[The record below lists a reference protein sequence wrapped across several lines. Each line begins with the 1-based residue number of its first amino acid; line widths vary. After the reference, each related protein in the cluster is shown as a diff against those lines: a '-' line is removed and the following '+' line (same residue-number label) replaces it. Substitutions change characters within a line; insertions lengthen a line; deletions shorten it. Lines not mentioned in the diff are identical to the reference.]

1 MAELFPRFFVVDDD
15 ESVRRSLRRLI
26 KSAGY
31 DVETFESA
39 NECLAF
45 DLYDGP
51 CCLVLD
57 VHMPG
62 LTGLD
67 LQEELNNAHLDL
79 LIIFNTGHGDIPM
92 SVKAMKADAVDFLPK
107 PFEDQQLLD
116 AVHQAIEKHKV
127 SRQERAALA
136 GIEQRIASL
145 TPREYQVFALMIA
158 GLLNRQIAAELGV
171 TERTVMMYRARMMQK
186 MEVVTLAE
194 LVRLA
199 ERVSAGEVVKR
210 VASLT
215 PREYQVFA
223 LVITGLLNKQIAA
236 ELGVTEKTVKA
247 HRARVMQKIDA
258 AYALVSLVER
268 VNGISVEGNLITG
281 EVVNVTGT
289 NRDVPKIII
298 EILDKEQRVIDSWL
312 VTPAN
317 SRLGPGESTTFSDRI
332 TDLPKNA
339 VQVMARLEVG
349 G

>member
-1 MAELFPRFFVVDDD
+1 MAELFPRVFVVDDD

-57 VHMPG
+57 VRMPG

-79 LIIFNTGHGDIPM
+79 PIIFITGHGDIPM
-92 SVKAMKADAVDFLPK
+92 SVKAMKAGAVDFMPK

-116 AVHQAIEKHKV
+116 AVHQAIEKHKD
-127 SRQERAALA
+127 SRQERAELA
-136 GIEQRIASL
+136 SIEQ
-145 TPREYQVFALMIA
+145 
-158 GLLNRQIAAELGV
+158 
-171 TERTVMMYRARMMQK
+171 
-186 MEVVTLAE
+186 
-194 LVRLA
+194 
-199 ERVSAGEVVKR
+199 R

-236 ELGVTEKTVKA
+236 ELSVTETTVKV
-247 HRARVMQKIDA
+247 HRARVMQKMEV
-258 AYALVSLVER
+258 VSLAELARLAER
-268 VNGISVEGNLITG
+268 VGDISVEGNLITG
-281 EVVNVTGT
+281 EVV
-289 NRDVPKIII
+289 
-298 EILDKEQRVIDSWL
+298 KE
-312 VTPAN
+312 
-317 SRLGPGESTTFSDRI
+317 
-332 TDLPKNA
+332 
-339 VQVMARLEVG
+339 
-349 G
+349 